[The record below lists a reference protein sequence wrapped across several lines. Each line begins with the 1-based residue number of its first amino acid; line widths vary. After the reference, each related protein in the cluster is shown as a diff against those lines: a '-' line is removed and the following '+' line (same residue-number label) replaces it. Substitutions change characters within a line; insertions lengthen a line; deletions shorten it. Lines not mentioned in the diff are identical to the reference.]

1 MGCSGW
7 TAEPCTKSRAVQT
20 ADRRSRSPAL
30 LPWGDRFPELLAS
43 DRFPELPHFG
53 NRRLTAT
60 SRRPMVL
67 AMGPERWGW
76 SRRASATGGSPA
88 KEPEPSSPIPG
99 GLGVARAL
107 IRLESAGWLILGS
120 ALLVSGVMVL
130 RGGGGVPG
138 VIRLGDPGY
147 AWAIGRLAVG
157 VGAVLLAL
165 GIWGLWTSWSRRVAT
180 RAGYLSALLYSAV
193 GLGLALWWIRLAT
206 TPIPGVVTL
215 TINLAI
221 WVGLVGSRSSR
232 ATIRRVPAE
241 GAASP
246 PGVPE
251 MMGPRDRS

>member
-1 MGCSGW
+1 MGL
-7 TAEPCTKSRAVQT
+7 EPAC
-20 ADRRSRSPAL
+20 
-30 LPWGDRFPELLAS
+30 
-43 DRFPELPHFG
+43 FG
-53 NRRLTAT
+53 
-60 SRRPMVL
+60 SRRVTSQRARPVL
-67 AMGPERWGW
+67 ADSWWPRCG
-76 SRRASATGGSPA
+76 
-88 KEPEPSSPIPG
+88 
-99 GLGVARAL
+99 AL

-120 ALLVSGVMVL
+120 ALLVSGVMVIQ
-130 RGGGGVPG
+130 GGGGVPG
-138 VIRLGDPGY
+138 VIRLEDQGY

-165 GIWGLWTSWSRRVAT
+165 GTWGLWTSWSKRVAT
-180 RAGYLSALLYSAV
+180 RPGYLSALIYSAV

-221 WVGLVGSRSSR
+221 WLGLVGSRSSR